1 MERKNSFRGIQG
13 AISKIN
19 PELLRSV
26 ITSGTTA
33 RGGAEARSKPGA
45 AAFRHATTP
54 LPVLTSAS
62 RSGSKGTAPLTIFY
76 NGTVAVF
83 DLPQDKAES
92 ILKLAEKGNV
102 GGVLEASGPTTSGH
116 EEDLLAKL
124 NGELL
129 PIKRKKSLERFFA
142 KRKERYIEVPIFVLS
157 GVHVRLDLIR
167 AGRPQPYMVWLT
179 MSQPYK
185 MAERE
190 ANMAFVRETGTI
202 AAA

>member
-26 ITSGTTA
+26 ITSGTAA
-33 RGGAEARSKPGA
+33 RGGPEARSPPGA
-45 AAFRHATTP
+45 ATAFRHATTP
-54 LPVLTSAS
+54 LPVLTSAC

-102 GGVLEASGPTTSGH
+102 GGVLEAADPTASGH
-116 EEDLLAKL
+116 EEDLLTKL

-129 PIKRKKSLERFFA
+129 PIARKKSLERFFA
-142 KRKERYIEVPIFVLS
+142 KRKER
-157 GVHVRLDLIR
+157 
-167 AGRPQPYMVWLT
+167 LT

-190 ANMAFVRETGTI
+190 ANVALVKETGTI
-202 AAA
+202 TAA